1 MGLCFKSYIRNQ
13 VKKYSYPVKKL
24 VTKYKKLVTKLDNLV
39 TKERSPVKSIPSNVV
54 DTIWSCSLLKESFHT
69 LRMISQDGKDQWV
82 STELNSPKNGDYV
95 FLPN

>member
-1 MGLCFKSYIRNQ
+1 M
-13 VKKYSYPVKKL
+13 
-24 VTKYKKLVTKLDNLV
+24 VTKLDNLV

-82 STELNSPKNGDYV
+82 STKLKSPKKGTMFYDQIEKTKLQ
-95 FLPN
+95 FLFFYLFLFIFIFGPL